1 MGYFQ
6 KVKAKNKQGYKW
18 KYTEEGPRDPITGKR
33 RQLTRRAD
41 TKKGAKEKAEHAIKE
56 IKDNMGRSLDRN
68 ITFQE
73 FAAAWF
79 ESYKKRN
86 KISTVNVRRKNL
98 KHLNHYF
105 GLFKI
110 ESITLE
116 QYQHM
121 LDNLFEK
128 DYAVNTIS
136 NIHACASM
144 IFKDAMKQNKI
155 LKDPTQF
162 AEMPKKQETVEDIES
177 QEVRE
182 LYLEK
187 EELAEFLQAARVWGL
202 ERDYVIFLTLAYTGL
217 RAGELVVLKWKDID
231 VEQQEISVTKTL
243 YNPNNNTVNY
253 RLVPPKNK
261 GSIRTIG
268 VDKIVIEELKKL
280 RTQQNKLKMQYR
292 DLYYDQDF
300 VFAKQGEYMGYPDFI
315 KTIENRMRRLL
326 KKMGKKEY
334 LTPHSLRHTHTSLL
348 AEAGVSL
355 PEIMERLGHVNDD
368 TTTQVYL
375 HVTKSR
381 KKEASQKFGELMRG
395 IYQS

>member
-18 KYTEEGPRDPITGKR
+18 KYTEEGPKDPVSGKR

-41 TKKGAKEKAEHAIKE
+41 TKKEAKKKAEQAIKG
-56 IKDNMGRSLDRN
+56 IKDNMGMSLDRN

-73 FAAAWF
+73 FSAAWF
-79 ESYKKRN
+79 GSYKKRN
-86 KISTVNVRRKNL
+86 KVSTVNVRRKNL
-98 KHLNHYF
+98 KHLNHYL
-105 GLFKI
+105 GPSKL
-110 ESITLE
+110 ESITLD

-128 DYAVNTIS
+128 NYAVNTIS

-144 IFKDAMKQNKI
+144 IFKEAMKKNKI

-162 AEMPKKQETVEDIES
+162 AEMPKKQETVEEIES
-177 QEVRE
+177 QEVKE

-187 EELAEFLQAARVWGL
+187 EELAGFLQAAKVWGL
-202 ERDYVIFLTLAYTGL
+202 ERDYIIFLTLAYTGL

-231 VEQQEISVTKTL
+231 FEKQEISVTKTL
-243 YNPNNNTVNY
+243 YNPNNNTVKY

-268 VDKIVIEELKKL
+268 IDEIVLKELEKHQ
-280 RTQQNKLKMQYR
+280 TQQNKLKMQYR
-292 DLYYDQDF
+292 DFYYDQGF
-300 VFAKQGEYMGYPDFI
+300 VFAKSGEYMGYPDFI

-326 KKMGKKEY
+326 KKMGEKEY
-334 LTPHSLRHTHTSLL
+334 LTPHSFRHTHTSLL

-355 PEIMERLGHVNDD
+355 PEIMERLGHVDDD

-395 IYQS
+395 IHQL